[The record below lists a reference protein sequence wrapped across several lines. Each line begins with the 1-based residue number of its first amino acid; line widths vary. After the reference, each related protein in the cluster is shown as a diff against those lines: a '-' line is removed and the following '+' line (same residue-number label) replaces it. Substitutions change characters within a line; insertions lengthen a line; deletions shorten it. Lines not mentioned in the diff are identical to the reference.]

1 MASVFTRRVLAY
13 IIDFFVVSAFM
24 WIISFLL
31 SLIINPYGKFQI
43 YNYLPY
49 VVPVLGLVYFV
60 FLEKTKQ
67 ATVGKSLMYLQ
78 VVSRNGYPI
87 TWIQAI
93 VRNLT
98 KIFWFPIIFDWVLG
112 KIFKSN
118 DRLFGTFTKTMVV
131 NEIQY

>member
-1 MASVFTRRVLAY
+1 MATIFTRRIIAY
-13 IIDFFVVSAFM
+13 VIDFFVVSSFM

-31 SLIINPYGKFQI
+31 SIFINPYGTFQI
-43 YNYLPY
+43 YNYLGY
-49 VVPVLGLVYFV
+49 VVPIIGLVYFV
-60 FLEKTKQ
+60 YLEKTKQ
-67 ATVGKSLMYLQ
+67 ATVGKSLMYLK

-87 TWIQAI
+87 TWMQAI

-98 KIFWFPIIFDWVLG
+98 KIYWFPIIFDWALG

-118 DRLFGTFTKTMVV
+118 DRLFSVFTKTMVI

>member
-1 MASVFTRRVLAY
+1 MATIFTRRVIAY
-13 IIDFFVVSAFM
+13 FIDLFVVSAFM

-31 SLIINPYGKFQI
+31 SIFINPNGTFQP
-43 YNYLPY
+43 YNYLGY
-49 VVPVLGLVYFV
+49 VVPIIGLIYFV
-60 FLEKTKQ
+60 YLEKTKR

-118 DRLFGTFTKTMVV
+118 DRLFGSFTKTMVV

>member
-1 MASVFTRRVLAY
+1 
-13 IIDFFVVSAFM
+13 
-24 WIISFLL
+24 
-31 SLIINPYGKFQI
+31 
-43 YNYLPY
+43 
-49 VVPVLGLVYFV
+49 
-60 FLEKTKQ
+60 
-67 ATVGKSLMYLQ
+67 MYLQ

-118 DRLFGTFTKTMVV
+118 DRLFGSFTKTMVV

>member
-1 MASVFTRRVLAY
+1 MATIFTRRVIAY
-13 IIDFFVVSAFM
+13 VIDFFVVSAFM

-31 SLIINPYGKFQI
+31 SIFINPYGTFQI
-43 YNYLPY
+43 YHYLGY
-49 VVPVLGLVYFV
+49 VVPIIGLFYFV
-60 FLEKTKQ
+60 YLEKTKQ
-67 ATVGKSLMYLQ
+67 ATVGKSLMYLR

-87 TWIQAI
+87 TWMQAI

-98 KIFWFPIIFDWVLG
+98 KIYWFPIIFDWVLG

-118 DRLFGTFTKTMVV
+118 DRLFSVFTKTMVI

>member
-1 MASVFTRRVLAY
+1 MATIFTRRIIAY
-13 IIDFFVVSAFM
+13 VIDFFVVSSFM

-31 SLIINPYGKFQI
+31 SIFINPYGTFQI
-43 YNYLPY
+43 YNYLGY
-49 VVPVLGLVYFV
+49 VVPIIGLVYFV
-60 FLEKTKQ
+60 YLEKTKQ

-87 TWIQAI
+87 TWMQAI

-98 KIFWFPIIFDWVLG
+98 KIYWFPIIFDWALG

-118 DRLFGTFTKTMVV
+118 DRLFSVFTKTMVI